1 MCRPCPPS
9 RATWLGGGHRRCG
22 GPTTRGHTLNLLVV
36 AILEEQDLPS
46 LSEGAPVKV
55 RRSPLLIELGVIV
68 FLGWIYNWLQD
79 LAPVRL
85 GLALHNGEAV
95 LSFEKRL
102 HIAPEMYLDRW
113 LNHHYLLAYVSSD
126 FYDNAIFA
134 VTLALAAWIWW
145 RRPDIYRPLRNDLVL
160 ANLIG
165 FAVFWLYPVAP
176 PRMLPGFTD
185 IVAKV
190 GGLGSW
196 HSALISHADQL
207 AAMPS
212 MHLAWAVWCSLV
224 VWRLAGKQGWRGAAL
239 AFGIAYPLLTAW
251 VVIATGNHYL
261 MDVLAGT
268 AVTAVSVAAVELG
281 PGLVRRLTSQR
292 FARSD

>member
-1 MCRPCPPS
+1 
-9 RATWLGGGHRRCG
+9 LQ
-22 GPTTRGHTLNLLVV
+22 VV
-36 AILEEQDLPS
+36 AILEEQEFAS
-46 LSEGAPVKV
+46 ASEGAAVKV
-55 RRSPLLIELGVIV
+55 RRSPLLLELGVIV

-79 LAPVRL
+79 LAPVRV
-85 GLALHNGEAV
+85 GLAMHNGEGI

-102 HIAPEMYLDRW
+102 HIAPERYLDGW

-126 FYDNAIFA
+126 FYDNAIFG

-165 FAVFWLYPVAP
+165 FAIFWLYPVAP

-185 IVAKV
+185 IVEKV

-196 HSALISHADQL
+196 HNALISHADQL

-224 VWRLAGKQGWRGAAL
+224 VWRLAGKEGWRRAAL
-239 AFGIAYPLLTAW
+239 AFGIAYPVTTAW
-251 VVIATGNHYL
+251 IVIATGNHYL
-261 MDVLAGT
+261 MDVVAGT
-268 AVTAVSVAAVELG
+268 AVTALSVAVVELG
-281 PGLVRRLTSQR
+281 PKLVAGL
-292 FARSD
+292 RSRGALRASSSAG

>member
-1 MCRPCPPS
+1 
-9 RATWLGGGHRRCG
+9 LH
-22 GPTTRGHTLNLLVV
+22 VV
-36 AILEEQDLPS
+36 AILEEQEFASPS
-46 LSEGAPVKV
+46 EPALVKV
-55 RRSPLLIELGVIV
+55 RRSPLVLELGVIV

-85 GLALHNGEAV
+85 GLALRNGEAI
-95 LSFEKRL
+95 LSFEERL
-102 HIAPEMYLDRW
+102 HIAPERYLDRW

-134 VTLALAAWIWW
+134 VTLGLAAWIWW
-145 RRPDIYRPLRNDLVL
+145 RRPDLYRPLRNDLVL

-185 IVAKV
+185 IVEKV

-196 HSALISHADQL
+196 HNALISHADQL

-224 VWRLAGKQGWRGAAL
+224 VWRLAGKQAWRWAAL
-239 AFGIAYPLLTAW
+239 AFGISYPVVTAW
-251 VVIATGNHYL
+251 VVIATSNHYL

-268 AVTAVSVAAVELG
+268 AVTAVSVVAVELG
-281 PGLVRRLTSQR
+281 PKLVGRFRSQR
-292 FARSD
+292 FAQEH

>member
-1 MCRPCPPS
+1 MPRAGPARP
-9 RATWLGGGHRRCG
+9 RQ
-22 GPTTRGHTLNLLVV
+22 TLNLLVV
-36 AILEEQDLPS
+36 AILEEQELASPPERA
-46 LSEGAPVKV
+46 LVNI
-55 RRSPLLIELGVIV
+55 RRSALLLEVGVIV
-68 FLGWIYNWLQD
+68 FLGWIYNWLQN

-85 GLALHNGEAV
+85 DLALHNGEAV
-95 LSFEKRL
+95 LSFEQRL
-102 HIAPEMYLDRW
+102 HVSPERSLDHW

-176 PRMLPGFTD
+176 PRMLPGFAD
-185 IVAKV
+185 IVEKV

-196 HSALISHADQL
+196 HNTLISHADQL

-224 VWRLAGKQGWRGAAL
+224 VWRLAGKEGWRRAAL
-239 AFGIAYPLLTAW
+239 AFGITYPLVTAW

-261 MDVLAGT
+261 MDVLAGV
-268 AVTAVSVAAVELG
+268 AVTAVSVVAVELG
-281 PGLVRRLTSQR
+281 PRLFRRLSPEGL
-292 FARSD
+292 APSD